1 MKNQI
6 SNNTNNFDFKKNI
19 FKRSIQV
26 LMSIFLISA
35 LLFISAGKINFTYA
49 WIYIALSIM
58 VIIINLFIFPAELI
72 AERGRNK
79 DNVETWDKILTRLIM
94 LPFLSLYIV
103 AGLDIRFG
111 WSPKLDIWIHITG
124 LALFLLGNAI
134 VSWAMVS
141 NPYFST
147 AVCIQHDRNHSVS
160 KGGPYKYI
168 RHPGYLGMI
177 IYYIATPL
185 FLGSLWSF
193 IPAFLTSILFIIRT
207 ALEDNTLKNKLDGYA
222 NYALK
227 VRYRI
232 IPGIW

>member
-72 AERGRNK
+72 AERGRSK

>member
-35 LLFISAGKINFTYA
+35 LLFISAGKINFIYA

-58 VIIINLFIFPAELI
+58 VIIINLFIFPDELI
-72 AERGRNK
+72 AERGRSK

>member
-58 VIIINLFIFPAELI
+58 VIIINLFIFPDELI
-72 AERGRNK
+72 AERGRSK